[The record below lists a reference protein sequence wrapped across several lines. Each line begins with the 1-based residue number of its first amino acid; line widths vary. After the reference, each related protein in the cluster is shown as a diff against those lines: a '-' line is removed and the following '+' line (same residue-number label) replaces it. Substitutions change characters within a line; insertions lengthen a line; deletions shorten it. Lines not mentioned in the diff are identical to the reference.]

1 MKHGHQ
7 NPGTPDVLSIQ
18 QVAFQWTPSFHELL
32 HRCLLYETGDGVPCG
47 CEEGS
52 GILLVPSSLQKPFQQ
67 TTVKATGTLGLS
79 PAKPGT
85 CSHLCH
91 LTGTCF
97 QEAGCGQPLVFHN
110 LGKGSSYLA
119 SRVTPEDSDRK
130 DPEPKSHQR
139 AQLGFGFSEQRPC
152 SSSASLPMGPKS
164 PTATFLFLGAWHLH
178 STSPACAR
186 CKLLSM

>member
-1 MKHGHQ
+1 MATKILALLMFSQFSKWLFSGLLPSMNSYTDVYCMKQ
-7 NPGTPDVLSIQ
+7 EN
-18 QVAFQWTPSFHELL
+18 
-32 HRCLLYETGDGVPCG
+32 GVPCG